1 LNMFALRLAL
11 REGRA
16 SLRRVGLYG
25 LSISLGVA
33 AMVSVQSF
41 RDDVSRS
48 VRAQARELMGA
59 DGRFESNRAFDAVLA
74 PMIDSLTLAGAR
86 TAALTSTGSMVGAKR
101 SGTVRLLQ
109 LRGVEGG
116 WPMYGA
122 VSTEPAGAWARLSD
136 ADVAV
141 VDRAVL
147 TQLDVA
153 IGDTLRIG
161 SRLVQIAGVAD
172 ELPGS
177 LGFQSALG
185 PRVWLGQAALEAT
198 QLLGFGSLVEY
209 ERFVAVDDPEELEVL
224 PDRYDDLLAR
234 ERIDFDTAA
243 EQANQITRG
252 IGFLGDFL
260 GLVGLGALLLG
271 GLGVASAVHVFVRE
285 RLAQVAVLRCIGAQQ
300 GEVFSAYLL
309 QAAALG
315 LVGASLGAVLGLG
328 VQQVL
333 PTLFAG
339 VLPVDVQPQIWWST
353 LAIGVGSGVWISSL
367 FALFPLLA
375 IRDVPPLRAIRTS
388 TEVARASDWR
398 ARAWVGGLLVGSVT
412 LLAMSQAPNVE
423 TGVGFT
429 LGLLV
434 AAAILA
440 GLGLLIVRVTRRL
453 VPAKAAYTIRQG
465 VSNLF
470 RPANQTVSVTL
481 VLGLGAFIV
490 ASVIQV
496 RSNLVRELRFEGT
509 EGQSDALLFDIQ
521 SDQVDGVLGLLPE
534 GGAIDVTPIVQA
546 RLAALDGVG
555 VEELADRPSGD
566 RPQGWTLRREYRH
579 TWRAELTDAETLLEG
594 AWWAE
599 APQAE
604 PGVARVSVEREL
616 ADDLGVTL
624 GSRLSWDVA
633 GRQVESVVAS
643 IREVDWERFQTNFFV
658 VFEPGPLD
666 QAPATFVALARTGGG
681 AELMGLQRQMLT
693 QFPNVSVLDL
703 GRVRETA
710 EGLLGR
716 VNQAITFL
724 AGFSAIAGLLVL
736 AGALAAS
743 RHQRVREGA
752 LLKTLGTPKRQLLKI
767 FLSEYLAL
775 GTVAAAAGLM
785 LAVGASWALIALVFG
800 FAFELDVLALVSVW
814 AGVVALTTVSGLLSS
829 YGLLRRPPLQ
839 ILREVT
845 D

>member
-1 LNMFALRLAL
+1 M
-11 REGRA
+11 
-16 SLRRVGLYG
+16 RRVGLYG

-41 RDDVSRS
+41 RDDVSSS

-59 DGRFESNRAFDAVLA
+59 DARFESNQALGDVLS
-74 PMIDSLTLAGAR
+74 PMFDSLTLAGAR
-86 TAALTSTGSMVGAKR
+86 TASLTSTGSMVGATR
-101 SGTVRLLQ
+101 SGGVRLLQ
-109 LRGVEGG
+109 LRGVDGG
-116 WPMYGA
+116 WPMYGEVA
-122 VSTEPAGAWARLSD
+122 TEPAGAWAQLAD
-136 ADVAV
+136 VDVAV

-147 TQLDVA
+147 TQLGVA

-161 SRLVQIAGVAD
+161 SRSIRIVGVAD

-185 PRVWLGQAALEAT
+185 PRVWMGQATLDAT
-198 QLLGFGSLVEY
+198 QLLGFGSLVQH
-209 ERFVAVDDPEELEVL
+209 ERFVAVDDPQALEELQ
-224 PDRYDDLLAR
+224 DRYEELLTR
-234 ERIDFDTAA
+234 ERIDFDTAT

-271 GLGVASAVHVFVRE
+271 GLGVASAVHVFVKE

-300 GEVFSAYLL
+300 GEVFSAYLF

-315 LVGASLGAVLGLG
+315 LFGAGLGAALGVG
-328 VQQVL
+328 VQQLL
-333 PTLFAG
+333 PSLFAG
-339 VLPVDVQPQIWWST
+339 VLPVDVEPQIWWRT
-353 LAIGVGSGVWISSL
+353 VGVGVGSGVWISSL
-367 FALFPLLA
+367 FALLPLLA

-388 TEVARASDWR
+388 TAVDRPIDGR
-398 ARAWVGGLLVGSVT
+398 TRRWVVVLLIGSVT
-412 LLAMSQAPNVE
+412 WLAMSQAPTVE
-423 TGVGFT
+423 AGAGFT
-429 LGLLV
+429 LGLLF

-440 GLGLLIVRVTRRL
+440 GLGRLIVRVTRKL
-453 VPAKAAYTIRQG
+453 VPARAAYTVRQG
-465 VSNLF
+465 ISNLF

-496 RSNLVRELRFEGT
+496 RSNLARELRFEGA
-509 EGQSDALLFDIQ
+509 EGQPDALLFDIQ
-521 SDQVDGVLGLLPE
+521 YDQVEGVVGLLPSD
-534 GGAIDVTPIVQA
+534 GAIDVTPIVQA
-546 RLAALDGVG
+546 RLAALDGVS
-555 VEELADRPSGD
+555 VEELAERPSGQ
-566 RPQGWTLRREYRH
+566 RPPGWTLRREYRH
-579 TWRAELTDAETLLEG
+579 TWRAELTEAETLVDGL
-594 AWWAE
+594 WWPQ
-599 APQAE
+599 APEAE
-604 PGVARVSVEREL
+604 PGVARVSVERDL
-616 ADDLGVTL
+616 ASDLGITL

-633 GRQVESVVAS
+633 GRQVESVVTS

-681 AELMGLQRQMLT
+681 AALASLQRQMLT

-724 AGFSAIAGLLVL
+724 AGFSAVAGLLVL

-775 GTVAAAAGLM
+775 GTVAAAAGLL
-785 LAVGASWALIALVFG
+785 LAVGASWALIALVFN
-800 FAFELDVLALVSVW
+800 FAFQVDGLALVSVW
-814 AGVVALTTVSGLLSS
+814 AGVVTLTTVSGLLSS